1 MQNDLIHALE
11 DKPPFLKSFFCA
23 CVHLAAMFV
32 AVITPALLICKGLG
46 VSSQDTARIISMSLF
61 ASGLASL
68 LQIHTIGPI
77 GSGLLSIQGTS
88 FNFVSPII
96 LGGLVLKNEGMSDE
110 AMLGAIFGT
119 LMLCSL
125 TEMLI
130 SQTLPFVKK
139 IISPL
144 VSGIVV
150 LIIGLS
156 LINVGLINAGGG
168 YGAMEKGSF
177 GSFEN
182 LFLACSVIVMIILLN
197 LFKNPYIRISSL
209 FIAIVIGVFLAY
221 SFEGFSFDF
230 SSSEHSFFFPTPL
243 YFGFGIEYTLI
254 LPFILVYAVTSLE
267 TIGDIT
273 ATSEVSNQPIKGEQ
287 YFKRLKGGVLANG
300 INSCLSAFFN
310 TFPNSCFGQNNG
322 VIALTG
328 VASRYVGYF
337 VAILLMILGSFPFVA
352 TLTLQIPEPI
362 LGGATLVMFGTIAA
376 TGVRII
382 SKDDLS
388 RRSIL
393 IIALSLGI
401 GLGINNHP
409 EILQFMPTWFKT
421 LFSSGIAAG
430 GICAIALNLILPKE
444 KIQKNHLHS

>member
-1 MQNDLIHALE
+1 MQHELIYSLE
-11 DKPPFLKSFFCA
+11 DKPPFLKSLFCA
-23 CVHLAAMFV
+23 LVHLAAMFV

-46 VSSQDTARIISMSLF
+46 VSDQDTARIISMSLF
-61 ASGLASL
+61 ASGVASL
-68 LQIHTIGPI
+68 LQIHAIGPI

-96 LGGLVLKNEGMSDE
+96 LGGLVLKNEGMSNE
-110 AMLGAIFGT
+110 EMLGAIFGT
-119 LMLCSL
+119 LMLCSI

-130 SQTLPFVKK
+130 SQILPFVKK

-144 VSGIVV
+144 ISGIVV

-156 LINVGLINAGGG
+156 LINVGLVNAGGG

-182 LFLACSVIVMIILLN
+182 LFLACSVIAIIILLN
-197 LFKNPYIRISSL
+197 LFKNPYIRISSI
-209 FIAIVIGVFLAY
+209 FIALIIGVLLAY
-221 SFEGFSFDF
+221 GFEGFSFNLP
-230 SSSEHSFFFPTPL
+230 ENTHSFFFPSPL
-243 YFGFGIEYTLI
+243 YFGFSIEFALI
-254 LPFILVYAVTSLE
+254 LPFVLVYLVTSLE
-267 TIGDIT
+267 TVGDIT
-273 ATSEVSNQPIKGEQ
+273 ATSEVSNQPIEGEK

-337 VAILLMILGSFPFVA
+337 VAFLLMILGSFPLIA
-352 TLTLQIPEPI
+352 NLTLQIPEPI

-401 GLGINNHP
+401 GLGISNHP
-409 EILQFMPTWFKT
+409 EVLQFMPTWFKT

-430 GICAIALNLILPKE
+430 GFCAIVLNLILPKE
-444 KIQKNHLHS
+444 RKR

>member
-1 MQNDLIHALE
+1 MQHELIYNLE
-11 DKPPFLKSFFCA
+11 DKPPFLKSLFCA
-23 CVHLAAMFV
+23 LVHLAAMFV

-46 VSSQDTARIISMSLF
+46 ISEQETARIISMSLF
-61 ASGLASL
+61 ASGIASL

-96 LGGLVLKNEGMSDE
+96 LGGLVLKNEGMSNE

-119 LMLCSL
+119 LMLCSI

-130 SQTLPFVKK
+130 SQILPFVKK

-156 LINVGLINAGGG
+156 LINVGLISAGGG
-168 YGAMEKGSF
+168 YGAIEQGNF
-177 GSFEN
+177 GNFEN
-182 LFLACSVIVMIILLN
+182 LFLACSVIILIILLN
-197 LFKNPYIRISSL
+197 LFKNPYIRISSI
-209 FIAIVIGVFLAY
+209 FIAILIGVLLAY
-221 SFEGFSFDF
+221 SFENFSFDLSLGETTFFVPSPLHYGF
-230 SSSEHSFFFPTPL
+230 S
-243 YFGFGIEYTLI
+243 IEYTLI

-273 ATSEVSNQPIKGEQ
+273 ATSEVSNQPIKGEK
-287 YFKRLKGGVLANG
+287 YLKRLKGGVLANG

-337 VAILLMILGSFPFVA
+337 VAFLLMILGSFPLIA
-352 TLTLQIPEPI
+352 NLTLQIPEPI

-382 SKDDLS
+382 SKDNLS

-393 IIALSLGI
+393 IIALSLGV
-401 GLGINNHP
+401 GLGISNHP
-409 EILQFMPTWFKT
+409 EILQFMPTWIKT

-430 GICAIALNLILPKE
+430 GVCAIILNLILPNE
-444 KIQKNHLHS
+444 KVLK